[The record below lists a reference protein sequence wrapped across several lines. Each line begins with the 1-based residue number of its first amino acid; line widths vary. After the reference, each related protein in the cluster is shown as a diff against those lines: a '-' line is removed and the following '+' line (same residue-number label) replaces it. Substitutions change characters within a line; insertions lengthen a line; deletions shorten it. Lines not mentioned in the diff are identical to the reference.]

1 MKKKIVALMLAVMMS
16 MSACG
21 AASVEE
27 SGSGSELTGS
37 EEAGGGEI
45 RREETG
51 GEETGS
57 EPTVTYV
64 EKEFELPDRMVSDT
78 RQVYVVEDKRAW
90 YDDFS
95 LELLRDYEAAG
106 ENVLVSPLSIMI
118 AMAMTENGAEGNT
131 LYQMEE
137 TFGIGREEMN
147 EFLSDYLQNLPDS
160 EDCKLK
166 SAQSIWINDRIANLI
181 YEEFKEENEKL
192 YQAEINTVPF
202 DEASVKKINKW
213 LEEHTDKMIPS
224 ILDRF
229 EEDDTMCLINALVFD
244 AKWRNPYEEYQVGD
258 ADFTLTDGSVVPVE
272 MMSSVEDHYL
282 EGEQAT
288 GFLKYYKGGRYA
300 FAALLP
306 KEGITCSELL
316 QNLTGAELKEIL
328 ENASTEY
335 KVRAKM
341 PKFTADYSVSLKNWF
356 PAKGMVDAFDSDLAD
371 FSGITDPKEDRF
383 FIGEVLHKTHIEV
396 DEKGTKAAAVTV
408 VITKDCCASIE
419 EVKYVDVVLDRP
431 FVYCIIDCE
440 QKLPVFI
447 GTMEQP

>member
-27 SGSGSELTGS
+27 SGSGSKLTGS

-51 GEETGS
+51 GEQTGS

-64 EKEFELPDRMVSDT
+64 EKEFEVPDRMVSDT

-181 YEEFKEENEKL
+181 
-192 YQAEINTVPF
+192 
-202 DEASVKKINKW
+202 
-213 LEEHTDKMIPS
+213 
-224 ILDRF
+224 
-229 EEDDTMCLINALVFD
+229 
-244 AKWRNPYEEYQVGD
+244 
-258 ADFTLTDGSVVPVE
+258 
-272 MMSSVEDHYL
+272 
-282 EGEQAT
+282 
-288 GFLKYYKGGRYA
+288 
-300 FAALLP
+300 
-306 KEGITCSELL
+306 
-316 QNLTGAELKEIL
+316 
-328 ENASTEY
+328 
-335 KVRAKM
+335 
-341 PKFTADYSVSLKNWF
+341 
-356 PAKGMVDAFDSDLAD
+356 
-371 FSGITDPKEDRF
+371 
-383 FIGEVLHKTHIEV
+383 
-396 DEKGTKAAAVTV
+396 
-408 VITKDCCASIE
+408 
-419 EVKYVDVVLDRP
+419 
-431 FVYCIIDCE
+431 
-440 QKLPVFI
+440 
-447 GTMEQP
+447 